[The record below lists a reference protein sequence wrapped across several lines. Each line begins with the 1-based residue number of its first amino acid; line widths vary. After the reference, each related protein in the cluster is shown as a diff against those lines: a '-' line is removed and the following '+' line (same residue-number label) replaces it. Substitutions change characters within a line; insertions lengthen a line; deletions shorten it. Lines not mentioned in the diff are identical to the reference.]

1 MSGSGIL
8 LVDDEPSIQRATAT
22 LLRSRGY
29 AVTVAGSGADA
40 LSLFDRERPSL
51 VLLDLGLPDMDGT
64 AVCRQLRERAD
75 VPILVV
81 SVRGDER
88 SKVEALDAGAD
99 DYVTKPYG
107 PEELLARVRAG
118 LRRSAGRGQEMH
130 GRLERGEL
138 AIDFDRHA
146 VYRSGEEIRL
156 TPKELALLTLL
167 ASHDGRVLTHRAI
180 LKSLW
185 GQSAGSGQEH
195 LRVLVGQLRRKIEPD
210 PGHPRYVI
218 TEPWVGYRF
227 AGESQG
233 AP

>member
-1 MSGSGIL
+1 MSLPGIL
-8 LVDDEPSIQRATAT
+8 LVDDDLSIQKATSA

-29 AVTVAGSGADA
+29 AVTLAGTGADA
-40 LSLFDRERPSL
+40 LDAFDRDRPGL
-51 VLLDLGLPDMDGT
+51 VILDLGLPDMDGT
-64 AVCRQLRERAD
+64 VVCRRIRERAD

-81 SVRGDER
+81 SVRGEER
-88 SKVEALDAGAD
+88 TKVEALDAGAD

-138 AIDFDRHA
+138 AIDFDR
-146 VYRSGEEIRL
+146 RSVHRRGIEVHL

-180 LKSLW
+180 LKNVW
-185 GQSAGSGQEH
+185 GHSAGSGQEH
-195 LRVLVGQLRRKIEPD
+195 LRVLVGQLRKKIEPD
-210 PGHPRYVI
+210 PSHPRYVI
-218 TEPWVGYRF
+218 TEAWVGYRF
-227 AGESQG
+227 ASESQG
-233 AP
+233 TP